1 MHHSIATSALAGH
14 SNTSN
19 TAGNSLY
26 AMMTYILLAM
36 AFVMGL
42 IVGVSAMWLW
52 YWHCYN
58 IVLAP
63 SLYWHRIATQCA
75 QHRTGNATCASSAD
89 IRPGASAN
97 PADNHG
103 TDRPNTD
110 TAPSLTM
117 ADNNDSPGTTE
128 SQKQLFYISC
138 NGMVHSRCGCAGA
151 RAFGFQLSDAADACG
166 LIGSAQHAKVLCTKC
181 YKSD

>member
-14 SNTSN
+14 SNTNN
-19 TAGNSLY
+19 TADNSLY
-26 AMMTYILLAM
+26 AMMTYIFLAM

-52 YWHCYN
+52 SHT
-58 IVLAP
+58 
-63 SLYWHRIATQCA
+63 TQCA
-75 QHRTGNATCASSAD
+75 QHRIGKSTCASSVD

-97 PADNHG
+97 PADYHG
-103 TDRPNTD
+103 TDRPNHTD

-117 ADNNDSPGTTE
+117 ADNHDSPDTTE
-128 SQKQLFYISC
+128 PQKKLFYISC
-138 NGMVHSRCGCAGA
+138 NGMVHSKCGCAGT
-151 RAFGFQLSDAADACG
+151 RAFGFQVSDAADACG
-166 LIGSAQHAKVLCTKC
+166 LLGSAQHANALCTKC